1 MKTEKTLKRPITSF
15 IVLTNLIF
23 LPLFALT
30 GITIMLGLPS
40 IFFDG
45 MLCIASW
52 SSTFVFIILFRKI
65 YPGKNFREYVKD
77 KFKTKLNFPLII
89 VIIAIQF
96 SICGVIMYLLSSTN
110 NEGGTVFT
118 ISSFG
123 MLAYLFFKN
132 LLAGPLGEEL
142 GWRGFVLN
150 ELQTKHTPLMAALI
164 VGFWWGIWHLPIW
177 FTTGFMGIQ
186 LIKYIIFF
194 MISVISISI
203 IITAFYN
210 LNKNLLVPIL
220 IHQLFNFL
228 IGVING
234 SILSIIMY
242 CSIVYFIVAIILIV
256 LNPRKVLYG
265 DKIKNLE
272 SKQVI

>member
-1 MKTEKTLKRPITSF
+1 MKIEKTLKRPITSF

-30 GITIMLGLPS
+30 GATIMLGLPS
-40 IFFDG
+40 VVFDG

-52 SSTFVFIILFRKI
+52 SSTFAFIILFKKI
-65 YPGKNFREYVKD
+65 YPGKNFKEYVKN
-77 KFKTKLNFPLII
+77 KFKTKLNFSLII
-89 VIIAIQF
+89 IVSTIQLL
-96 SICGVIMYLLSSTN
+96 ICGIIIYIVSSTN
-110 NEGGTVFT
+110 NEPERVFT

-123 MLAYLFFKN
+123 MLVYLFFKN

-142 GWRGFVLN
+142 GWRGFALN

-177 FTTGFMGIQ
+177 FTTGFIGIQ

-194 MISVISISI
+194 MISIISISI
-203 IITAFYN
+203 IITTFYN
-210 LNKNLLVPIL
+210 LNKNLLLPIL

-228 IGVING
+228 VGVING
-234 SILSIIMY
+234 DILSVLTY
-242 CSIVYFIVAIILIV
+242 CSILYFIVAIILIII
-256 LNPRKVLYG
+256 NPKKVLYG
-265 DKIKNLE
+265 AKIN
-272 SKQVI
+272 